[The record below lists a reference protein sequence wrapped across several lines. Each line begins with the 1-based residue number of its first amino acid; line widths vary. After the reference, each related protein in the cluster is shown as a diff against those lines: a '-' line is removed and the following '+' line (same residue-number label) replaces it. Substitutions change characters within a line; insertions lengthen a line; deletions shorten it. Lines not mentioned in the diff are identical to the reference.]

1 MAPSDQ
7 NVLAKAIRIAAVA
20 HGEQLDKSGRPYILH
35 PIRVLQRCE
44 LHALDVQVVAVLH
57 DVIEDT
63 DWTLDGLRA
72 EGFNENV
79 IAGVDAMSKRNG
91 EEFFAYIRRCSQN
104 PIGCIVKLADMQD
117 NSDPI
122 RKFQGD
128 AERLVRYSKARQ
140 IVEEAMKAR
149 GQL

>member
-1 MAPSDQ
+1 MAPSDH

-44 LHALDVQVVAVLH
+44 LHPIDVQVVAVLH
-57 DVIEDT
+57 DVVEDT
-63 DWTLDGLRA
+63 AWTLEDLRA
-72 EGFNENV
+72 EGFNETVVN
-79 IAGVDAMSKRNG
+79 GVDAVSKREG
-91 EEFFAYIRRCSQN
+91 EDFFDYVRRCSQN
-104 PIGCIVKLADMQD
+104 PLGCIVKLADMQD

-140 IVEEAMKAR
+140 IVEEAMRNR